1 MTIQRIWSAGACL
14 LLSLGALCASAQ
26 DFPNRPITLI
36 MPYAPGGPGDAITR
50 VFAGALQ
57 KNLKQQVVVD
67 NPSGASGTIG
77 TARVARSKPDGYTLL
92 MALVSIST
100 IPVADEVLGR
110 PPSFSL
116 QQLRPMYA
124 KSSKI

>member
-1 MTIQRIWSAGACL
+1 MSIRRIWSAGAL
-14 LLSLGALCASAQ
+14 LLLILGAPCALAQ

-67 NPSGASGTIG
+67 NPSGASGSTTHPRS
-77 TARVARSKPDGYTLL
+77 TACRHAAPSSR
-92 MALVSIST
+92 AL
-100 IPVADEVLGR
+100 
-110 PPSFSL
+110 PPSLPFGPCVP
-116 QQLRPMYA
+116 R
-124 KSSKI
+124 K